1 MKHIFILIII
11 IFGQLISIAQMD
23 TVVVFDIQSE
33 TETIIPI
40 GPFDT
45 ISNSEYVI
53 GNTGEWGDLL
63 ELNLERP
70 INTPPGASFTDL
82 VLAKNNFDLLKY
94 PIRTNVA
101 IVWYDTIHEQ
111 YATCSGSLI
120 ANNIVLTSGHCLG
133 GYNVNGD
140 FLWKRD
146 GMHVSPSHS
155 EGLPQP
161 SIGKIKVEKYVIL
174 KTFFDQEH
182 YTGKDDFGMLI
193 LEEPIGDLIGY
204 LGYGFNNDS
213 AFYTAPIFYSFSY
226 PREQPEYDGYD
237 MYYNYGSF
245 NNISN
250 GYVYNGISGVN
261 GMSGSNFFYTNNEIH
276 ISYGQKTHPHL
287 YRLNKRKDFFAIK
300 EIDDLYNVGISENN
314 YGSSF
319 IKVYPNPMTDYSN
332 IEIAKP
338 DLNNKKLNFVLY
350 DLYGNECK
358 RISNIKDGLIK
369 LKRENLRSGLYFF
382 FIQNEIEIVG
392 NGKILIK

>member
-1 MKHIFILIII
+1 MIVLFS
-11 IFGQLISIAQMD
+11 QISSYAQMD
-23 TVVVFDIQSE
+23 TVVVFDIQSQ
-33 TETIIPI
+33 TEYIIPI

-45 ISNSEYVI
+45 IENNDYVI
-53 GNTGEWGDLL
+53 GNSGQWDDLL
-63 ELNLERP
+63 QLDLELP
-70 INTPPGASFTDL
+70 INLPPNASFSDL
-82 VLAKNNFDLLKY
+82 VIAKDHFDLLKY

-133 GYNVNGD
+133 GYSVNGD

-174 KTFFDQEH
+174 KTYFDQEH

-213 AFYTAPIFYSFSY
+213 AFFTDPIFYSFSY
-226 PREQPEYDGYD
+226 PGEQPEYDGYD

-261 GMSGSNFFYTNNEIH
+261 GMSGSNFFYTNNDIH
-276 ISYGQKTHPHL
+276 ISYGQKTHSSHF
-287 YRLNKRKDFFAIK
+287 RLNKRENFYALK
-300 EIDDLYNVGISENN
+300 EIDDLYNVGISENICCN
-314 YGSSF
+314 RF
-319 IKVYPNPMTDYSN
+319 VKVYPNPMTEYCN
-332 IEIAKP
+332 IEIVKT
-338 DLNNKKLNFVLY
+338 DYNNEELTLILYNLN
-350 DLYGNECK
+350 GIECRK
-358 RISNIKDGLIK
+358 ISNIKNNLIHIERGK
-369 LKRENLRSGLYFF
+369 LKPGLYFF
-382 FIQNEIEIVG
+382 LIHSEKEIIEK
-392 NGKILIK
+392 GKLMIK